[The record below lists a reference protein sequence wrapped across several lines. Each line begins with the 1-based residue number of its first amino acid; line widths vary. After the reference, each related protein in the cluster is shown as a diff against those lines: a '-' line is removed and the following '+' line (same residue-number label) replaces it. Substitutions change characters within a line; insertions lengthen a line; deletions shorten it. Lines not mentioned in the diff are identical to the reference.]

1 MKKLLMVIILLVLV
15 AGCTQANATKTPTPT
30 PAPKRSSL
38 GGASAQGYV
47 TPGRHADLSFRTSGR
62 VAEVLVKEGDPV
74 KAGQPLVRLQ
84 DAELKAALAAAQ
96 ADLKRLQVGSRAQEI
111 AAAQANLDVTNS
123 QVQVAQTE
131 LDKAKSGTQ
140 QIGDIASAQ
149 AQLTQAQVQL
159 KDLKDNYD
167 QVVSGHE
174 TCNQY
179 GSQCGGL
186 GLLEEQMRVQL
197 AAAQAGYNAAQ
208 ARLAQV
214 YASGGDD
221 QRSAQAQLNIAL
233 GQRDAAQAK
242 LNLLKAGSVQEDID
256 AAKARVAQ
264 AQASLDETVLLAPF
278 DGTLTEMIVHVG
290 EIASPGPRAA
300 SVADLSQWL
309 VETDDL
315 SEVDVVNVQPGAAAT
330 ITVDALPGTTLN
342 GTVKSVV
349 PRSITKRGDVTFTV
363 KVTLTNPD
371 PKLKWGMTA
380 FVDIKG
386 K

>member
-1 MKKLLMVIILLVLV
+1 MKKLLLVIMVLALVV
-15 AGCTQANATKTPTPT
+15 GCTTSNATKTPTPT
-30 PAPKRSSL
+30 ASPNKSSS

-47 TPGRHADLSFRTSGR
+47 TPIRHAELSFRTSGR

-74 KAGQPLVRLQ
+74 KTGQPLVRLQ
-84 DAELKAALAAAQ
+84 DAELKAALAAVQ
-96 ADLKRLQVGSRAQEI
+96 ADLKRLQAGSRAEEI
-111 AAAQANLDVTNS
+111 AAAQANLNVSNS

-131 LDKAKSGTQ
+131 LDKVKSGAQ

-167 QVVSGHE
+167 LVISGHE
-174 TCNQY
+174 TCQQY
-179 GSQCGGL
+179 GAQCGGL
-186 GLLEEQMRVQL
+186 GLREQQMRVQL
-197 AAAQAGYNAAQ
+197 AAAQAGYDAAR

-221 QRSAQAQLNIAL
+221 QRSAQARLNIAL

-242 LNLLKAGSVQEDID
+242 LNLLKAGSMQEEID

-278 DGTLTEMIVHVG
+278 EGTVTEMIVHVG
-290 EIASPGPRAA
+290 EIVSPGPRAA

-315 SEVDVVNVQPGAAAT
+315 SEVDIVNVQPGASAT

-342 GTVKSVV
+342 GTVKSIV
-349 PRSITKRGDVTFTV
+349 PRSIVKRGDVTFTV
-363 KVTLTNPD
+363 RVTITNPD
-371 PKLKWGMTA
+371 SRLKWGMTA
-380 FVDIKG
+380 FTDITG